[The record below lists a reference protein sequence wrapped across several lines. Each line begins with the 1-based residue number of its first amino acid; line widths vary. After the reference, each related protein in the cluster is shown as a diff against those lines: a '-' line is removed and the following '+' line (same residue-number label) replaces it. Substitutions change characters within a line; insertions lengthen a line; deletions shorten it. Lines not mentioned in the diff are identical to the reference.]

1 MLYSGISNDLNNSAN
16 NREEIT
22 DLQYAKEYAATLK
35 KKLKVSQQK
44 CRRLQSRITFL
55 KLLVKHLQNKKC
67 LRQTDIKL
75 QG

>member
-1 MLYSGISNDLNNSAN
+1 MLYSGISNDSNNSAN
-16 NREEIT
+16 NNEEIT
-22 DLQYAKEYAATLK
+22 DLRYAKEYAATLK

-67 LRQTDIKL
+67 LHQADVKL

>member
-1 MLYSGISNDLNNSAN
+1 VLYSGISNNSNDSAN
-16 NREEIT
+16 NKEEIT
-22 DLQYAKEYAATLK
+22 DLHCAKEYAATLK

-55 KLLVKHLQNKKC
+55 KLLVKHLQKKRC
-67 LRQTDIKL
+67 LHQADVKL